1 MADLKIASMNV
12 RGIGNNNKR
21 RETFNWLRNKQQS
34 IIFLQEVHCTEATID
49 MWRSEWGYKA
59 LFSCLSS
66 NSAGVCILFN
76 NNFKFDI
83 LKTFL
88 DPSGRYIVC
97 DIKTDEKLFTLANI
111 YAPNEDDPTFFKQVF
126 DRLHDFACEE
136 IIVGGDFNLVLDVK
150 EDKKG
155 GLPRTHQNALKII
168 NQTCE
173 ELNLTDVWRTL
184 NAGKHRY
191 TWRRKKPEI
200 QCRLDF
206 FLISS
211 DLICDTNLADIV
223 PGYKTDH
230 SMILLKIALH
240 YNPRGRGFWK
250 LNTSLLKEKE
260 YLNLI
265 KTTIDQ
271 TKSEYQSDNSVNPA
285 LLWDMIKMKV
295 REKSISY
302 ATAKNHKTKSRED
315 ILFKEISRLEK
326 ELDGNTGLSDTQKSL
341 LQSSLDNL
349 KSEMEEIIEYR
360 TKGAVLRSRTR
371 WYNEG
376 EKNTKYFLNLEKRH
390 YRKGTISRLKKGEND
405 FATTDKEILHECESF
420 FKDLYSSKMRTDLIS
435 PETDSFFS
443 ENDTVLSN
451 EERDSIEGLLT
462 ELECLNALKDMESDK
477 SPGTDGLPSEFYQMF
492 WNDVSKPLLEALNY
506 GFEIGKLS
514 ISQKRG
520 IIKLIPKKSEEL
532 YYVKNWRP
540 LTLLNCDYKIAT
552 KAIANRLKTH
562 LHKLISNDQTGFL
575 KGRFIG
581 ENIRLIDSVIN
592 YTAVKKIPGLLLF
605 LDFEKAF
612 DTLELPFIQK
622 TLISFGFGPS
632 IVQWFKTFYN
642 YTESCIMNNG
652 WASNFF
658 SVHRG
663 VRQGCPLSPY
673 LFILSAEIL
682 AKAIR
687 KNADIKGLM
696 VKDTEIKLSQYA
708 DDTTLILDGS
718 EKSLSEVLRVL
729 ESFEKVSGLRLN
741 SKKTEALW
749 IGSCAGKSEKL
760 YSEKDFNW
768 QNTKVKVLGVWLS
781 THQEIT
787 TKLNF
792 SEKIEKMR
800 NCLGS
805 WSVRRLSLIGKITVL
820 KSLIASQVIHLL
832 SPLQVNSQIIKQMND
847 LFFEFL
853 WNSKGDKIKRNV
865 ITQDYGNGGLRMI
878 DIASFNKALKSVWI
892 RKYLDESNK
901 GKWKI
906 FFDAEL
912 EKLGGQTV
920 FRGNLDIKDSKKLA
934 INLSPFLKEILE
946 IWSELNFQGSIE
958 TVESFLTQSLWYN
971 SLIRI
976 MDKPVF
982 YKSWYQMGISH
993 VNQIVKEQPSTFL
1006 SQTEFESKYH
1016 TKVCPLTLYGM
1027 TSTLRELWKN
1037 KKPPSIP
1044 LNGKEQESFATAFL
1058 KSKKPS
1064 KLAYLKLV
1072 EAKCNHKISSQEKW
1086 AKVFPEARNLIWHD
1100 AYMTAIKCT
1109 KSTKLIEFQFRF
1121 LHQILATN
1129 VSLVKMGY
1137 KDDISCTFCHEEAEN
1152 FTHLF
1157 WFCRKIEHFWKCL
1170 IASLKDRNCLSNDYL
1185 LNNLVVLSLKPDTSK
1200 NKAVI
1205 NFVFLLARF
1214 YIWLCR
1220 SKGNI
1225 PTIENFKPFLQ
1236 QYKKEIE
1243 PFFL

>member
-1 MADLKIASMNV
+1 
-12 RGIGNNNKR
+12 
-21 RETFNWLRNKQQS
+21 
-34 IIFLQEVHCTEATID
+34 
-49 MWRSEWGYKA
+49 
-59 LFSCLSS
+59 
-66 NSAGVCILFN
+66 
-76 NNFKFDI
+76 
-83 LKTFL
+83 
-88 DPSGRYIVC
+88 
-97 DIKTDEKLFTLANI
+97 
-111 YAPNEDDPTFFKQVF
+111 
-126 DRLHDFACEE
+126 
-136 IIVGGDFNLVLDVK
+136 
-150 EDKKG
+150 
-155 GLPRTHQNALKII
+155 
-168 NQTCE
+168 
-173 ELNLTDVWRTL
+173 
-184 NAGKHRY
+184 
-191 TWRRKKPEI
+191 
-200 QCRLDF
+200 
-206 FLISS
+206 
-211 DLICDTNLADIV
+211 
-223 PGYKTDH
+223 
-230 SMILLKIALH
+230 MILLKIALH

-250 LNTSLLKEKE
+250 LNTSLLKEEE

-265 KTTIDQ
+265 KKTIYQ

-285 LLWDMIKMKV
+285 LLWEMIKMKV

-302 ATAKNHKTKSRED
+302 AAAKKNKTKLRED
-315 ILFKEISRLEK
+315 ILYKEITGLEK
-326 ELDGNTGLSDTQKSL
+326 ELDENTLLSDSQKLL
-341 LQSSLDNL
+341 LQSKLDNR
-349 KSEMEEIIEYR
+349 KGEMEEIIEYR
-360 TKGAVLRSRTR
+360 TKGAILRSRTR
-371 WYNEG
+371 WHNEG

-390 YRKGTISRLKKGEND
+390 YRQGTINRLKKSEND
-405 FATTDKEILHECESF
+405 FATTDKEILHECEYF
-420 FKDLYSSKMRTDLIS
+420 FKDIYSSKMKTDSI
-435 PETDSFFS
+435 PAETDKFFFS

-462 ELECLNALKDMESDK
+462 ELECLNALKDMEPDK
-477 SPGTDGLPSEFYQMF
+477 SPGTDGLPSEFYLMF
-492 WNDVSKPLLEALNY
+492 WNEVSQPLLEALNY
-506 GFEIGKLS
+506 GFEIGQMS

-552 KAIANRLKTH
+552 KVIANRLKTH
-562 LHKLISNDQTGFL
+562 LHKLINNDQTGFL

-581 ENIRLIDSVIN
+581 ENIRLIDSVVN
-592 YTAVKKIPGLLLF
+592 YTAAKKIPGLLLF

-612 DTLELPFIQK
+612 DTLEWPFIQK

-642 YTESCIMNNG
+642 NIESCIMNNG

-687 KNADIKGLM
+687 KNEDIKGLL

-718 EKSLSEVLRVL
+718 EKSLSEALRVL

-760 YSEKDFNW
+760 YPEKDFNW
-768 QNTKVKVLGVWLS
+768 QNTKVKALGVWLS
-781 THQEIT
+781 TDPEIT

-792 SEKIEKMR
+792 FEKIEKMR
-800 NCLGS
+800 NCLGC
-805 WSVRRLSLIGKITVL
+805 WTFRRLSLIGKITVL
-820 KSLIASQVIHLL
+820 KSLAASQVTHLL
-832 SPLQVNSQIIKQMND
+832 SPLQTDSQIIKQIND
-847 LFFEFL
+847 LFFDFL
-853 WNSKGDKIKRNV
+853 WNGKGDKIKRNV
-865 ITQDYGNGGLRMI
+865 ITQNYGNGGLRMI

-901 GKWKI
+901 GKWKL

-912 EKLGGQTV
+912 EKLGGQIV
-920 FRGNLDIKDSKKLA
+920 FRGNLDVKDSKKLA
-934 INLSPFLKEILE
+934 NNLSPFLKEILE
-946 IWSELNFQGSIE
+946 IWSELNYQGSIE

-971 SLIRI
+971 SLVRV

-982 YKSWYQMGISH
+982 YKSWHQMGISQ

-1006 SQTEFESKYH
+1006 SPTEFESKYH
-1016 TKVCPLTLYGM
+1016 TKVCPLTLYGI

-1037 KKPPSIP
+1037 KKPTSMP
-1044 LNGKEQESFATAFL
+1044 LNCKEQESFTTAFL
-1058 KSKKPS
+1058 KSKKS
-1064 KLAYLKLV
+1064 SRLAYQKLV
-1072 EAKCNHKISSQEKW
+1072 DAKFNHKIPSQEKW
-1086 AKVFPEARNLIWHD
+1086 SKVFPEALDLTWYN

-1121 LHQILATN
+1121 LHQTLATN

-1137 KDDISCTFCHEEAEN
+1137 KDDIRCTFCHDEAEH

-1157 WFCRKIEHFWKCL
+1157 WFCSKVELFWKHL
-1170 IASLKDRNCLSNDYL
+1170 IASLKDRNFLSNDYL
-1185 LNNLVVLSLKPDTSK
+1185 LNNLVALGLKPDTSK
-1200 NKAVI
+1200 NKATI
-1205 NFVFLLARF
+1205 NFVLLLARF

-1225 PTIENFKPFLQ
+1225 PTIENFKPFLK

-1243 PFFL
+1243 PFSC